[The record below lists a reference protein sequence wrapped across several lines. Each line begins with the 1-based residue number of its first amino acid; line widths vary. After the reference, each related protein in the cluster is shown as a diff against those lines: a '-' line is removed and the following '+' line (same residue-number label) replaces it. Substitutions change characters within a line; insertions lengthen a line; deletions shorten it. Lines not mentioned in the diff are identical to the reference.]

1 MRAAIAPSS
10 PLLLH
15 LLTQARTIT
24 AFAPTAVSCG
34 SRQHHHVSSDIMMT
48 KNDQT
53 ISCSSLSSIAAGG
66 DHAGLSAT
74 FSSKTGEL
82 IPVPEHLVPEI
93 MQEWGDIPSYFEV
106 LVSEDYFL
114 KEEENQEKMERTT
127 ITVLPEVGC
136 GIDNLETMKKVEE
149 YNLQTNECR
158 LVKWKDGKD
167 QQDVVAVDQKVGPSS
182 APDQLVAVETMFQ
195 VASEVVTDD
204 QENASDEQKEG
215 VYPRRIRI
223 SFTIDTTSNLI
234 IKDIIINV
242 ERLYSTTS
250 TQGTRWSGPQHNSG
264 GLDARSVMNTIGKD
278 IVYGD
283 VFAVKRVKGGED
295 VWIMDDTVK
304 SSVIE
309 ETEGDNSIRLP
320 QNILIQFHNK
330 ESSQEW
336 GIEIS
341 HFDAIDSSKLH
352 RRSVLRSFDSSE
364 NGFGS
369 VSYRDEEK
377 TF

>member
-1 MRAAIAPSS
+1 
-10 PLLLH
+10 
-15 LLTQARTIT
+15 
-24 AFAPTAVSCG
+24 
-34 SRQHHHVSSDIMMT
+34 MMT

-53 ISCSSLSSIAAGG
+53 ISCSSLPSIAAGG

-82 IPVPEHLVPEI
+82 IPVPEHLVPES
-93 MQEWGDIPSYFEV
+93 MLEWGDIPTHMEV
-106 LVSEDYFL
+106 LVSEDFL

-136 GIDNLETMKKVEE
+136 GIDNLETMKKAEE

-167 QQDVVAVDQKVGPSS
+167 QQDVVAVDRKVGPSS

-195 VASEVVTDD
+195 VASEVDVTDD
-204 QENASDEQKEG
+204 QENVSEQKEG

-223 SFTIDTTSNLI
+223 SFTIDTISNLI
-234 IKDIIINV
+234 IKDTITITV
-242 ERLYSTTS
+242 ERLFSTTS

-320 QNILIQFHNK
+320 QNILIQFHDK
-330 ESSQEW
+330 ESSQDW

-341 HFDAIDSSKLH
+341 HFDVIDSSKLH
-352 RRSVLRSFDSSE
+352 IRSVLRSFDSSE
-364 NGFGS
+364 NVLGS
-369 VSYRDEEK
+369 VSYREEEK